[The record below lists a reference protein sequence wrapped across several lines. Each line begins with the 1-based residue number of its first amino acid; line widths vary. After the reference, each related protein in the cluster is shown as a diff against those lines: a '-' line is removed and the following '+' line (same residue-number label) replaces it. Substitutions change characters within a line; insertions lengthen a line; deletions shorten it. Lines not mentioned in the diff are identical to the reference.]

1 MSRRFSSYL
10 LLLFC
15 MISIAFSC
23 RKGDR
28 LIPKSQ
34 FAEIY
39 AEMFVLDQWLNDNTK
54 YRKAADTSLVYAPV
68 LEKYGYT
75 YNDYMFSVEE
85 YMRDPARYSRILRE
99 TSDILNERLGAL
111 KEIQRSETEEA
122 RRKAH
127 LDSLI
132 SSVDF
137 DMDSVI
143 RSMIRVH
150 PTDSLV
156 AGPDSNGFISF
167 AFRTVY
173 DTVYNGPEMVI
184 VPLDSL
190 KHAADSLTV
199 SADSSSLALSVDSS
213 AVVSGSVEVVVDAD
227 SADVSSTPVSK
238 PEKLLKD
245 AGPQRLP
252 SRNHRDL
259 KRLGTVKEDEGIK
272 NQEVR

>member
-10 LLLFC
+10 LLVFC

-28 LIPKSQ
+28 LIPKRQ

-54 YRKAADTSLVYAPV
+54 YRQAADTSLVYAPV

-111 KEIQRSETEEA
+111 KELQRSETEEA

-132 SSVDF
+132 RSVDF

-156 AGPDSNGFISF
+156 AGPDSSGFISVV
-167 AFRTVY
+167 FRTVY

-184 VPLDSL
+184 VTLDSL
-190 KHAADSLTV
+190 KLGVDSLATAAGA
-199 SADSSSLALSVDSS
+199 SPLQSDSLEIA
-213 AVVSGSVEVVVDAD
+213 AGAG
-227 SADVSSTPVSK
+227 SADVSSTFVSK

-245 AGPQRLP
+245 AGPRRLP

-259 KRLGTVKEDEGIK
+259 KRFETVKEDEVIK
-272 NQEVR
+272 NREVR

>member
-10 LLLFC
+10 LLVFC

-28 LIPKSQ
+28 LIPKRQ

-54 YRKAADTSLVYAPV
+54 YRQAADTSLVYAPV

-132 SSVDF
+132 RSVDF

-143 RSMIRVH
+143 RSMICLH

-156 AGPDSNGFISF
+156 AGPDSSGFISVV
-167 AFRTVY
+167 FRTVY

-199 SADSSSLALSVDSS
+199 SADSSSLALSADSS

-245 AGPQRLP
+245 EEPQS
-252 SRNHRDL
+252 SRNLRDL
-259 KRLGTVKEDEGIK
+259 RRFEPMKEEKVIKRGF
-272 NQEVR
+272 R